1 MNLGSLV
8 LIRQGMFLVVKE
20 KDQNKTKKEGK
31 KKRKRKKEE
40 RKTPPHKTPVMWL
53 LLLFEMK
60 KNHNPTVVCLSS
72 RAEDAEVEE
81 IILSIN
87 PASMSCSAG
96 SRERKERCNFKHTLI
111 CSYYITKVHFFI
123 MLSFR

>member
-1 MNLGSLV
+1 MNLSSLV
-8 LIRQGMFLVVKE
+8 LIGQGMSLVVKE
-20 KDQNKTKKEGK
+20 KDKNKTKAK
-31 KKRKRKKEE
+31 KKGRKKKEKEE
-40 RKTPPHKTPVMWL
+40 RKAPPHNTPVMWL